1 MVVNFRAREISQG
14 ARKLAR
20 TSTLIKKKNLQ
31 TKRKKKEKKLSRL
44 DKRYFK
50 SIKLFLFTLDE
61 LLIYVNVRISC

>member
-31 TKRKKKEKKLSRL
+31 TKRKKKKKKSLVVWIRDISRA
-44 DKRYFK
+44 
-50 SIKLFLFTLDE
+50 
-61 LLIYVNVRISC
+61 

>member
-20 TSTLIKKKNLQ
+20 TSTLIKKKTFKQ
-31 TKRKKKEKKLSRL
+31 KEKKLSRL

>member
-20 TSTLIKKKNLQ
+20 TSTLIKKKPSN
-31 TKRKKKEKKLSRL
+31 KKKKKEKKLSRL

>member
-20 TSTLIKKKNLQ
+20 TSTLIKKNLQ